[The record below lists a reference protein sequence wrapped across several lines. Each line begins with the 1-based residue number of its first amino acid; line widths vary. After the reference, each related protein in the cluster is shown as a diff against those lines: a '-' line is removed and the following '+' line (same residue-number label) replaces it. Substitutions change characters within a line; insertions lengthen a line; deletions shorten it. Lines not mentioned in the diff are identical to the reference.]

1 MSPLVFIGAVMGR
14 ALAHV
19 SGRFAVLAAAFL
31 LTACATVQNSLSTKE
46 IEAIRIAEVDVK
58 VTPATKIWWGNAER
72 DFVAKV
78 KSGETIVAD
87 LPVKKA
93 AYGPET
99 DDSTEEYNRI
109 ISSPEAKQYLRDRLR
124 GLIEQR
130 LQSSIV
136 PQYQGTRDVR
146 LEVQVVSFKI
156 PSAVQRIAFGGMP
169 NMGSVSV
176 LRDMATGQ
184 ELAKSD
190 MPAVSYAGQGITGVL
205 VDQMFSD
212 LEDRVMNKYINQ
224 VRLWLNG

>member
-1 MSPLVFIGAVMGR
+1 M
-14 ALAHV
+14 
-19 SGRFAVLAAAFL
+19 LAAALL
-31 LTACATVQNSLSTKE
+31 LTACATVQNSLSPKE
-46 IEAIRIAEVDVK
+46 IEAIRIAEVDVEI
-58 VTPATKIWWGNAER
+58 TPATKIWWGNAER
-72 DFVAKV
+72 DFIAKV

-87 LPVKKA
+87 LPVRKA

-99 DDSTEEYNRI
+99 DDTTEEYNRI

-136 PQYQGTRDVR
+136 PQFQGTRDVR
-146 LEVQVVSFKI
+146 LEVQVVSFTI
-156 PSAVQRIAFGGMP
+156 PFAVQRIAFGGMP

-184 ELAKSD
+184 ELARSD
-190 MPAVSYAGQGITGVL
+190 MPALSYAGQGITGVL

-212 LEDRVMNKYINQ
+212 LEDRVMENYLLTVRTWLGKY
-224 VRLWLNG
+224 